1 MGYPRN
7 RSKIFN
13 IRQCPECG
21 GEGYVY
27 GSYDA
32 TTDGRH
38 YLVMGCCPICE
49 GKGTVPAIK
58 NNNDKENL

>member
-7 RSKIFN
+7 NSKIFN

-38 YLVMGCCPICE
+38 YFVLGACPICE

-58 NNNDKENL
+58 NDNDKKNL